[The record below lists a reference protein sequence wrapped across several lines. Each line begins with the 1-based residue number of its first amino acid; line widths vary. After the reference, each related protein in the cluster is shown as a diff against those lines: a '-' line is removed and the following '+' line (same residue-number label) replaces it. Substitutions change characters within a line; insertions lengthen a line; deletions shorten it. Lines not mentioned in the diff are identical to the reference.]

1 MLLTGVVLAI
11 NLKGIALGIG
21 AIVLMAIVAYF
32 DVNS

>member
-1 MLLTGVVLAI
+1 MLLTGIVLAI